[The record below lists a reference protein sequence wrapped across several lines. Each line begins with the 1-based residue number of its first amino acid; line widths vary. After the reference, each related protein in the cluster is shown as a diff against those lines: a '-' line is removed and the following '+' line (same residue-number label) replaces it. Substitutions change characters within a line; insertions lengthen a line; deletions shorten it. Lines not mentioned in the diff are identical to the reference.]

1 MPKSSKRQTARA
13 RRKRSAL
20 SNYVVFISHS
30 SYDAWIARTMAEK
43 ILALGA
49 ECWLDEK
56 DLEGGDIIVDDII
69 RGIDACHEAIVLV
82 SPNSV
87 NSKWVSFEIGG
98 VRAQHKRVTPILN
111 NVRHDELAPIQD
123 IKSIDLNK
131 FEEFLAQ
138 LERRIVKHRGRK

>member
-1 MPKSSKRQTARA
+1 
-13 RRKRSAL
+13 
-20 SNYVVFISHS
+20 
-30 SYDAWIARTMAEK
+30 MAEK
-43 ILALGA
+43 IQALGA

-56 DLEGGDIIVDDII
+56 DLEGGDIVVDDII

-87 NSKWVSFEIGG
+87 NSKWDSFEIGG
-98 VRAQHKRVTPILN
+98 VRAQHKRVTPVLN

-131 FEEFLAQ
+131 FGVSGTI
-138 LERRIVKHRGRK
+138 RTSDR